1 MYQKQK
7 LFIMETEKVVCKCG
21 TFCMIV
27 ILGSLALG
35 YIASFA
41 GFIYLIF
48 CLCKWFI
55 VREKGLKKIYSAC
68 AKVAFGI
75 DGLLLFFLLLGNYF
89 SKIN

>member
-48 CLCKWFI
+48 CLCK
-55 VREKGLKKIYSAC
+55 
-68 AKVAFGI
+68 
-75 DGLLLFFLLLGNYF
+75 
-89 SKIN
+89 